1 MESEENGMQ
10 TVLLV
15 NDSRLEARI
24 LADLLQSLGYTVHL
38 CDEMVALEEM
48 KRVLPDMVVVN
59 YIMKT
64 MRGDALIGMMKL
76 IRPQALSILTSSS
89 ELVAEPFR
97 HRRVDAILRTPAS
110 RDQLQKTILEARE
123 HQTRYPVTG

>member
-1 MESEENGMQ
+1 MQ

-24 LADLLQSLGYTVHL
+24 LMDLLQSLGYTVHL

-48 KRVLPDMVVVN
+48 KRILPDVVVVN

-76 IRPQALSILTSSS
+76 IRPQMLSVLTSSS
-89 ELVAEPFR
+89 EIEADAVR
-97 HRRVDAILRTPAS
+97 RRRVDAIIRTPVTREQLRLAIQEAS
-110 RDQLQKTILEARE
+110 AH
-123 HQTRYPVTG
+123 HQRGQPMSG

>member
-1 MESEENGMQ
+1 MQ

-24 LADLLQSLGYTVHL
+24 LMDLLQSLGYTVHL

-48 KRVLPDMVVVN
+48 KRILPDVVVVN

-76 IRPQALSILTSSS
+76 IRPQMLSVLTSSS
-89 ELVAEPFR
+89 EIEADAVR
-97 HRRVDAILRTPAS
+97 RRRVDAIIRTPVTREQLRLAIQEAS
-110 RDQLQKTILEARE
+110 AH
-123 HQTRYPVTG
+123 HQRGQPLSG

>member
-1 MESEENGMQ
+1 MQ

-24 LADLLQSLGYTVHL
+24 LSDQFQSLGYNVTIS
-38 CDEMVALEEM
+38 DEMQALEDV
-48 KRVLPDMVVVN
+48 KRQHPDFVVVN

-76 IRPQALSILTSSS
+76 LCPDAVSILTSSS
-89 ELVAEPFR
+89 DLSVEAFR
-97 HRRVDAILRTPAS
+97 HRRVDGLLRTPVTREELA
-110 RDQLQKTILEARE
+110 RGIREARA
-123 HQTRYPVTG
+123 HQQAARHPA

>member
-1 MESEENGMQ
+1 MQ

-24 LADLLQSLGYTVHL
+24 LTDLLQSLGYEVRQS
-38 CDEMVALEEM
+38 DEMVALDDM
-48 KRVLPDMVVVN
+48 KRIMPDVVVVN

-76 IRPQALSILTSSS
+76 LHPHALALLTSSS
-89 ELVAEPFR
+89 ELSLASFR
-97 HRRVDAILRTPAS
+97 QRRVDGVLRTPAT
-110 RDQLQKTILEARE
+110 REQLQRALQRAQAHRE
-123 HQTRYPVTG
+123 SLHPTA

>member
-1 MESEENGMQ
+1 MQ

-24 LADLLQSLGYTVHL
+24 LMDLLQSLGYTVHL

-48 KRVLPDMVVVN
+48 KRILPDVVVVN

-76 IRPQALSILTSSS
+76 IRPQMLSVLTSSS
-89 ELVAEPFR
+89 EIEADAVR
-97 HRRVDAILRTPAS
+97 RRRVDAIIRTPVTREQLRLAIQEAS
-110 RDQLQKTILEARE
+110 AH
-123 HQTRYPVTG
+123 HQRGQPMSS

>member
-1 MESEENGMQ
+1 MQ

-24 LADLLQSLGYTVHL
+24 LTDLLQSLGYEVRQG
-38 CDEMVALEEM
+38 DEMAALDDI
-48 KRVLPDMVVVN
+48 KRIMPDMVVVN

-76 IRPQALSILTSSS
+76 LHPQTLALLTSSS
-89 ELVAEPFR
+89 ELALASFR
-97 HRRVDAILRTPAS
+97 HRRVDGVLRTPAT
-110 RDQLQKTILEARE
+110 REQLQRAIQRAQAHREAL
-123 HQTRYPVTG
+123 HPTA

>member
-1 MESEENGMQ
+1 MQ

-24 LADLLQSLGYTVHL
+24 LMDLLQSLGYTVHL

-48 KRVLPDMVVVN
+48 KRILPDVAVVN

-76 IRPQALSILTSSS
+76 IRPQMLSVLTSSS
-89 ELVAEPFR
+89 EIEADAVR
-97 HRRVDAILRTPAS
+97 RRRVDAIIRTPVTREQLRLAIQEAS
-110 RDQLQKTILEARE
+110 AH
-123 HQTRYPVTG
+123 HQRGQPLSG

>member
-1 MESEENGMQ
+1 MQ

-24 LADLLQSLGYTVHL
+24 LSDQFQSLGYSVTL
-38 CDEMVALEEM
+38 ADEMQAMEEA
-48 KRVLPDMVVVN
+48 KRLHPDFVVVN

-76 IRPQALSILTSSS
+76 LCTDAVSILTSSS
-89 ELVAEPFR
+89 DLSIDAFR
-97 HRRVDAILRTPAS
+97 HRRVDGLLRTPVTREELAKGI
-110 RDQLQKTILEARE
+110 REAQA
-123 HQTRYPVTG
+123 HQRAVRNTA